1 MPSRNYIPVPRDVTN
16 SVELHRFLSR
26 LVEQLE
32 ENIQVVN
39 LADLQ
44 LVQLTASA
52 AYVQTEL
59 QAVADD
65 VQNLQTSIN
74 SILGS
79 LRKSKIIV

>member
-1 MPSRNYIPVPRDVTN
+1 MPSHNYIPVPRDVTN